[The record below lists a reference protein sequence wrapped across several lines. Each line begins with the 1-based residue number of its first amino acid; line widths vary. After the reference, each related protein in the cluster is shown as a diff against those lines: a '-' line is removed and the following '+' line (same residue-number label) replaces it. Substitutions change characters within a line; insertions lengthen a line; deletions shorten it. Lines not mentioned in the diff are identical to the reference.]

1 MKKFFVALFALVML
15 PSFAGAEVLK
25 PDAGWELE
33 KDKKGVKVYLKQ
45 EEGRKI
51 KSFWAETTIDAPLEK
66 VVKALQDIEDMPN
79 WMPNCKE
86 TKLLEQPSE
95 TEIVFY
101 MVLDLPMVADRDY
114 VQRTNGVLQDD
125 GSIKMTAKAIEYDA
139 KPPVDGKVRI
149 TDAEFLTMLTPV
161 EGGTKT
167 VIQQIGYTD
176 PGSNMPAWIINGQL
190 TGTPYKMMRNLHELV
205 GS

>member
-1 MKKFFVALFALVML
+1 MKKFVAALFALVL
-15 PSFAGAEVLK
+15 IPGIAGAEVLK

-51 KSFWAETTIDAPLEK
+51 KSFWAETTLDAPIEK
-66 VVKALQDIEDMPN
+66 VIAALQNIEDMPN

-86 TKLLEQPSE
+86 TKLLERPSE
-95 TEIVFY
+95 TEMVFY
-101 MVLDLPMVADRDY
+101 MVLDLPMVSDRDY
-114 VQRTNGVLQDD
+114 VQRTVGEELP
-125 GSIKMTAKAIEYDA
+125 GGGIKMTAQAIEYDA

-149 TDAEFLTMLTPV
+149 TDAEFTTILMPV

-190 TGTPYKMMRNLHELV
+190 TGTPYKMMRNLHELI